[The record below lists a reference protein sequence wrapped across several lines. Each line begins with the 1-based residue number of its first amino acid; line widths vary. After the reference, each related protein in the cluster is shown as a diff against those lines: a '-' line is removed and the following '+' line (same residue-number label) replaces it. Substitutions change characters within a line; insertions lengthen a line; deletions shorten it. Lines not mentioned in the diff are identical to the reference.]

1 MSRLLYF
8 FLIDNVIYNLG
19 TNVVARLDSARTGVL
34 SVYHARCEIL
44 IESSLNPL
52 RCRSCKKQRRSLSAI
67 SSRTTKDDR
76 TNPSSHTTYSCLT
89 AEEKDERLRRLHCE
103 NKIAKLQVSRL
114 EKKIMELVATNG
126 IQLDNGLH
134 DDMKEIVAEATNE
147 IHQSFQPNTFQRL
160 FWDQQRRASSLND
173 SRSMKW
179 HPLVVKWCL
188 YLRHQSSKSYETLR
202 KSGIIKLPSQRT
214 LRDYTHYVETKIGF
228 SAEVDQHL
236 VEVADLSK
244 DLNKYVTLVM
254 DEMHV
259 KEELVYD
266 KHEGCL
272 IGFVNLGSINNQLM
286 EYEAALSQDTTDRPL
301 ASSMLVL
308 MVRGLFQKLNYPYAQ
323 FACANLSG
331 DQMFDPVWQ
340 AVSRLERLGFYV
352 LALTCD
358 GATPNR
364 KLLKLHAGKGDGMVY
379 KVPNPYAN
387 DSRWLYFISDPP
399 HLLKTI
405 RNCLFNSKRKL
416 WVRNNYYL

>member
-1 MSRLLYF
+1 
-8 FLIDNVIYNLG
+8 
-19 TNVVARLDSARTGVL
+19 
-34 SVYHARCEIL
+34 
-44 IESSLNPL
+44 
-52 RCRSCKKQRRSLSAI
+52 LSAI